1 MLVQKTLH
9 VVIEPDQDLRET
21 LNVFTT
27 GNGFDPPASF

>member
-21 LNVFTT
+21 LNVFTGVCGSVT
-27 GNGFDPPASF
+27 KVL